1 MGVVKLILLSAD
13 LSDSFLRQG
22 LILLRVFMAQCRHVL
37 WTTIQLLQDFE
48 IIRYVKSYSI
58 NYVKKKKQHTT
69 NNKKEHQKTR
79 DAFFFFLFKPE
90 APQRRETTEFLEEEN
105 TPPTSV

>member
-37 WTTIQLLQDFE
+37 RTTIQLLQDFE

-58 NYVKKKKQHTT
+58 NYVKKKKT
-69 NNKKEHQKTR
+69 
-79 DAFFFFLFKPE
+79 
-90 APQRRETTEFLEEEN
+90 N
-105 TPPTSV
+105 TPPTTKKNTKKQGMPSFSSFLSQKLHREGRQLSS